1 MTSLLIIIVPIMSQ
15 ENYEKEVKKLQERL
29 QFEDIADDLIKDIEE
44 TLRDEKN
51 NNKEKESD

>member
-1 MTSLLIIIVPIMSQ
+1 MSQ